1 MNIFKTAEKRF
12 LRQQDG
18 AIDLTRLY
26 TLCVSVFVSSTS
38 TSLKAVQPLVSG
50 PSNQIAVVFG
60 GREVVRNTLRRQTV
74 LNGGSRALPVLPT
87 VSPYLLVRVRQA
99 LGVGVGNSVFVGR

>member
-1 MNIFKTAEKRF
+1 MILEYIKFFVLTAEKRF
-12 LRQQDG
+12 LGQQNG

-74 LNGGSRALPVLPT
+74 LNGGSRACRFFPLSLNT
-87 VSPYLLVRVRQA
+87 CRLFA
-99 LGVGVGNSVFVGR
+99 FVKL